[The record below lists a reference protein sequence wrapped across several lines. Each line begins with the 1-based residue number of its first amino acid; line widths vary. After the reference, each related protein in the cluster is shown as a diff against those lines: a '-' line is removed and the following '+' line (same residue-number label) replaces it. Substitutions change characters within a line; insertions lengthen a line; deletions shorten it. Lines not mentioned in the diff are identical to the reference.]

1 MVTVSSIGKTFENR
15 DMPLVK
21 ISTGGTGK
29 KAIVVDG
36 GKLKQK
42 WLITNEL

>member
-1 MVTVSSIGKTFENR
+1 
-15 DMPLVK
+15 MPLVK

-36 GKLKQK
+36 GKFKTK
-42 WLITNEL
+42 NWLTTDEL